1 MGCGSSTQ
9 MAAPVIMGDSSEP
22 PPSRFEPLDT
32 RPTEMNGKPK
42 PLWVR
47 DDSPSSSQGTPLNKR
62 TSTSFK
68 SPSQLLRQGTTSMA
82 SMSPSVLLRGA
93 RRSKR
98 RKGVASYGADSS
110 THGGNALGGT
120 GETSDIEDIPLK
132 SGDSKTSESNV
143 EWLFERLSDPAYSHM
158 VRQRRVGKHGVS
170 FARPRGSSDATG
182 SLEAGSALAQ
192 ALVVATVPALWRF
205 REASLWP

>member
-9 MAAPVIMGDSSEP
+9 MAALVIMGDSSEP
-22 PPSRFEPLDT
+22 PPSRFAPLDT

-62 TSTSFK
+62 SSTSFK
-68 SPSQLLRQGTTSMA
+68 SPSKLLRQGTTSM
-82 SMSPSVLLRGA
+82 MSPSVLLKSA

-120 GETSDIEDIPLK
+120 GETSDIEDIPLED
-132 SGDSKTSESNV
+132 GGSKTSESNV

-182 SLEAGSALAQ
+182 SLEPGSALAR
-192 ALVVATVPALWRF
+192 ALVVATVPALLRF